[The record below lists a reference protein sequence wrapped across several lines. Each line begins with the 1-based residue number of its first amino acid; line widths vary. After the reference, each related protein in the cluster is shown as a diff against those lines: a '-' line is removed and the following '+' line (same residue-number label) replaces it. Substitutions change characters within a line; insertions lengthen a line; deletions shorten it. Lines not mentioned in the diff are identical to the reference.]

1 VDIVI
6 LLTII
11 YSNEKYDISDKLNK
25 MQSYFSKHEVLL
37 GFSESIK
44 DNNHFIEIYGLNPS
58 LSDKIKNNLHRY
70 IASFIFKVFVDN
82 FLKEEFANLV
92 EDNYFFLKEDEIV
105 KVREEFKNLL
115 MGDKENY
122 SNELISCINVKNK
135 SIENI
140 VECLEDSNK
149 FNLEGYYT
157 FRKKSFKKEMEQ
169 ILNILVEEHM
179 VEKEYDEFIKLLKYF
194 VDIQESKIELIKI
207 IIEENGEYLIRD
219 KNEKDIMQELLKD
232 VEESKFN
239 GSVGIEDLIISG
251 LITYCP
257 EEIYIYGKENAKNKE
272 MLDTIFNV
280 FENKV
285 SIKESKPLTNKEKE
299 GVLKKDQKKVDKKNP
314 IHV

>member
-1 VDIVI
+1 MI

-11 YSNEKYDISDKLNK
+11 YSNEKYDITDKLNK
-25 MQSYFSKHEVLL
+25 MQSYFSKREILL

-44 DNNHFIEIYGLNPS
+44 DNNHFIEIYGLNPT
-58 LSDKIKNNLHRY
+58 LSDKVKNNLQRY
-70 IASFIFKVFVDN
+70 IASFIFKLFVGK
-82 FLKEEFANLV
+82 FLEEEFGNLV
-92 EDNYFFLKEDEIV
+92 EENYFFLKEDEII
-105 KVREEFKNLL
+105 KVREQFKNLL
-115 MGDKENY
+115 TSDKETY
-122 SNELISCINVKNK
+122 SNELISCINIKNK
-135 SIENI
+135 SIEN
-140 VECLEDSNK
+140 VVGCLNDSEK
-149 FNLEGYYT
+149 FNIDGYYT

-207 IIEENGEYLIRD
+207 IIEDNGEYLIKD

-257 EEIYIYGKENAKNKE
+257 KEIYIYGKENVKNKE

-285 SIKESKPLTNKEKE
+285 SIKESKPLIKEENQIIAHKKNKEI
-299 GVLKKDQKKVDKKNP
+299 DKKEP